1 MDILSKRDY
10 ELIAEAQKAIRLN
23 YDQKH
28 YNHTVGAAIHCKNGK
43 VYVGVNLYSLHGAC
57 AEQVAIGTAIT
68 NGERDF
74 DVIVAAR
81 GQEGEEII
89 PPCGNCRQI
98 LHDYMPNCDIIV
110 SVDGELKKSRQKN
123 FCLFPIRLNNFQFVG
138 RRCRMI

>member
-1 MDILSKRDY
+1 MDLLSKRDY
-10 ELIAEAQKAIRLN
+10 ELIAEAQKAIRLK

-28 YNHTVGAAIHCKNGK
+28 YNHTVGAAVRCKNDK

-74 DVIVAAR
+74 DAIVAVR
-81 GQEGEEII
+81 GKEGGEII

-98 LHDYMPNCDIIV
+98 LHDYMPDCDVIV
-110 SVDGELKKSRQKN
+110 SVRGELKKIKAKELLPFSYS
-123 FCLFPIRLNNFQFVG
+123 VE
-138 RRCRMI
+138 